1 MSRPSDRRLIAVLLG
16 AALLLT
22 GCSGAT
28 TPADPVPSPT
38 HIDLDAWDEEA
49 SGNGLVLLDADVAR
63 ATVLSAVREAGT
75 ATMTGTYTNG
85 AGRVLAVDVRGSSE
99 QTVAAFTVD
108 GATTTVVISD
118 GQAYVNPSATIA
130 GDGLEAGVFACVAT
144 DDAALTRWGAL
155 LHPLQ
160 TIAEYSADASQ
171 LAAPSDGAVDLVLG
185 VDGTLGAL
193 RVSTEGAALPSTLT
207 RADAAGALQLEFSGW
222 GEDVELPDLGAPVG
236 C

>member
-22 GCSGAT
+22 GCSRSAA
-28 TPADPVPSPT
+28 PADPVPSPT
-38 HIDLDAWDEEA
+38 HIDLDEWDEET
-49 SGNGLVLLDADVAR
+49 SGNGLVLLDADAAR

-75 ATMTGTYTNG
+75 ATMTGTYMNG
-85 AGRVLAVDVRGSSE
+85 AGRVLAVDVHGSSE

-108 GATTTVVISD
+108 GTTTTVVVAD
-118 GQAYVNPSATIA
+118 GQAYVNPSATTA
-130 GDGLEAGVFACVAT
+130 GEDLDAGVFTCVAA

-160 TIAEYSADASQ
+160 TIAEYTADASK
-171 LAAPSDGAVDLVLG
+171 LGAPSDGTVDLVLG

-207 RADAAGALQLEFSGW
+207 RADAAGALQLQFSGW
-222 GEDVELPDLGAPVG
+222 GEEIELPDLDSAAG